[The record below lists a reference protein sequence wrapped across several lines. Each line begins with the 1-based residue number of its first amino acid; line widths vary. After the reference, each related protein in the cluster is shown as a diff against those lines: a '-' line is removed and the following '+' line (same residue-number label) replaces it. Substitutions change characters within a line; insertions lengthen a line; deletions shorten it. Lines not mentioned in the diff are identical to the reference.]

1 MITTLP
7 DILPACVDTSKPL
20 GQAVVAM
27 FKGVEEE
34 LEGYP
39 PGSVKIIIFGGIA
52 VHLYT
57 NHRVSVDVD
66 AEIFHCSRQLSKDEL
81 IESLGSTPETFIDPS
96 TGRTLALNYDLTFNT
111 TLGPLHEDYL
121 ERAIQLEEFGEGSP
135 IHILIASPVDLA
147 ISKLGRATEQDIE
160 DIETLL
166 RRGLILTT
174 DLNRLALQ
182 AIDVYVGN
190 KEPPQSIL
198 HAIITDYLE
207 TAHDDE
213 AYDADRPV

>member
-1 MITTLP
+1 MTLMLS
-7 DILPACVDTSKPL
+7 DALPAHVDTSKPL

-27 FKGVEEE
+27 FKGVQEE

-39 PGSVKIIIFGGIA
+39 AGSVKIIIFGGIA

-57 NHRVSVDVD
+57 NHRVSVDID
-66 AEIFHCSRQLSKDEL
+66 AEVFHCDRSLSKNEL
-81 IESLGSTPETFIDPS
+81 IESLGATPESFIDPS
-96 TGRTLALNYDLTFNT
+96 TGRTLALNYDLTFST

-121 ERAIQLEEFGEGSP
+121 ERAIQLEEFGEDSP
-135 IHILIASPVDLA
+135 IHIMIAAPVDLA

-160 DIETLL
+160 DIEKLL

-174 DLNRLALQ
+174 DLDRLALQ

-190 KEPPQSIL
+190 QEPPRSIL
-198 HAIITDYLE
+198 RRIIAEYLE
-207 TAHDDE
+207 TTDDE
-213 AYDADRPV
+213 AP

>member
-1 MITTLP
+1 MTVEAP
-7 DILPACVDTSKPL
+7 DVLPAIIDTSKPL

-39 PGSVKIIIFGGIA
+39 PGAVKIIIFGGVA

-57 NHRVSVDVD
+57 NHRVSVDID
-66 AEIFHCSRQLSKDEL
+66 GEIFHCDRSLNKNQL
-81 IESLGSTPETFIDPS
+81 IEGLGATPESFIDPA
-96 TGRTLALNYDLTFNT
+96 GRTLALNYDLTFNT

-121 ERAIQLEEFGEGSP
+121 DRAIRLEEFGDESP
-135 IHILIASPVDLA
+135 IYIFIAAPLDLA
-147 ISKLGRATEQDIE
+147 ISKLGRATEQDVE
-160 DIETLL
+160 DIEKLL
-166 RRGLILTT
+166 RMGLILTT

-190 KEPPQSIL
+190 KEPPHSIL
-198 HAIITDYLE
+198 KRIIADYLE
-207 TAHDDE
+207 THDDDE
-213 AYDADRPV
+213 AP